1 MGMKVIFSNRV
12 AFKKDPLVSRKG
24 RVELMLTLLEVSADD
39 PESELEL
46 TLTWMLGAKD
56 VLDRRVVLL
65 AV

>member
-1 MGMKVIFSNRV
+1 MFPTDLK
-12 AFKKDPLVSRKG
+12 
-24 RVELMLTLLEVSADD
+24 LEAVSAEE

-46 TLTWMLGAKD
+46 TLTWMLGAKE